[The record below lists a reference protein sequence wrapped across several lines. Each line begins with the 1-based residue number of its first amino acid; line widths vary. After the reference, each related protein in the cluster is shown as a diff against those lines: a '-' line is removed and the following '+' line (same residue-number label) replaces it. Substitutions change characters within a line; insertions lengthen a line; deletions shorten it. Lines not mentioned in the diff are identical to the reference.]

1 MHLAATDSATT
12 RHTPQSGFETAS
24 SANSGRR
31 FMVVDDHPIMRDAI
45 GQTLAMLSPGCH
57 TEMTASLAETRRRL
71 ALGTN
76 YDCVLFDLGLPD
88 TNGFDG
94 LSSIRDLR
102 PDLPIVVMSG
112 DIERDTIIQCLDLGA
127 VGYIPKTMQAD
138 VIMNALRMIV
148 AGHIYV
154 PHELVTGGPLRTS
167 DPIRLRRQACSDPR
181 KMGLTE
187 RQIDVLRLIL
197 RGLPNKLICRELELA
212 EGTVKVHVSA
222 VLRALGVRN
231 RTQAVI
237 AASQMGLKV
246 NH

>member
-1 MHLAATDSATT
+1 MHLAATTVQTT
-12 RHTPQSGFETAS
+12 RHTPQTGFGPAPDAT
-24 SANSGRR
+24 SGRR

-76 YDCVLFDLGLPD
+76 YDCVLFDLRLPD
-88 TNGFDG
+88 TNGFEG
-94 LSSIRDLR
+94 LSSIRELR

-112 DIERDTIIQCLDLGA
+112 DIERETIIQCLDLGA

-167 DPIRLRRQACSDPR
+167 DPIRLRRPACSDPR

-237 AASQMGLKV
+237 AASQIGLKV
-246 NH
+246 NQ

>member
-1 MHLAATDSATT
+1 MHLATNDFETTSRTPQNGFGPSSGPGTT
-12 RHTPQSGFETAS
+12 RQ
-24 SANSGRR
+24 

-57 TEMTASLAETRRRL
+57 VEMTASLAETRRRL
-71 ALGTN
+71 ALGTD
-76 YDCVLFDLGLPD
+76 YDCVLFDLRLPD
-88 TNGFDG
+88 CSGFEG
-94 LSSIRDLR
+94 LSSIRELR

-112 DIERDTIIQCLDLGA
+112 DIERETIIQCLDLGA

-148 AGHIYV
+148 AGHIFV
-154 PHELVTGGPLRTS
+154 PHELVTGGPLRTNN
-167 DPIRLRRQACSDPR
+167 PIRLRRQACSDPR
-181 KMGLTE
+181 QMGLTE

-197 RGLPNKLICRELELA
+197 RGLPNKLICRELDLA

-237 AASQMGLKV
+237 AASEMGLKA
-246 NH
+246 NP